1 MQLLINRERISGK
14 DEPSL
19 WRAFM
24 LCRGLQIEWHYITVP
39 FIKTLCCDTRV
50 TLSMP
55 RPLSFLKQLDFL
67 PCLFEYLSS
76 LTHSTSGKVLNF
88 PELSHV
94 LLSILTACVLFEDKT
109 ASHVLVKIKL
119 IFYFLSRKIVL
130 NIKYI

>member
-1 MQLLINRERISGK
+1 MKIFQDQITLLFEELS
-14 DEPSL
+14 
-19 WRAFM
+19 
-24 LCRGLQIEWHYITVP
+24 CYIEVFKLSDTTFTVP
-39 FIKTLCCDTRV
+39 FVKTLCCNTRF

-76 LTHSTSGKVLNF
+76 LTHSTPGKVLNF
-88 PELSHV
+88 PEPSHV
-94 LLSILTACVLFEDKT
+94 LLPILTVCVLFEDKT

-130 NIKYI
+130 NVKYI